1 MPDEIVLIAAVTV
14 DGYIARHKLE
24 ITSWSK
30 DLALFKK
37 QTMGFPVIMGS
48 NTYKTLSNELTGR
61 EVVVVNRKDVP
72 SDALKKISSKKCFV
86 VGGGKTFQR
95 FAAFLTHLYVT
106 PHPYVFGRGISLFDG
121 ELSSEISLEFQN
133 LIEHNKK
140 DGIYQYQYKI
150 IKK

>member
-1 MPDEIVLIAAVTV
+1 M
-14 DGYIARHKLE
+14 
-24 ITSWSK
+24 
-30 DLALFKK
+30 LALRK
-37 QTMGFPVIMGS
+37 
-48 NTYKTLSNELTGR
+48 
-61 EVVVVNRKDVP
+61 NRV
-72 SDALKKISSKKCFV
+72 LYKKISSKKCFV

-95 FAAFLTHLYVT
+95 FADFLTHLYVT

-121 ELSSEISLEFQN
+121 GLSSEISLEFQN